1 LSSQGIGKNQGLLAW
16 DSETFDPSSTSE
28 RDRRLTGTEEPV
40 MASIDELDIV
50 IRRKGEK
57 IVASIPQLGL
67 VATGP
72 EPQVALSALEQKKR
86 MLLEDMQVAGV
97 ADDFEIRSW
106 ARGAQVGGQ
115 PVRWGG
121 ILEFLVKFA
130 IVLVVLGG
138 IGVAS
143 ASVVA
148 AKIKEQTRMGGAQ
161 FWAKLESDLARVA
174 DPAHDLSEQKKR
186 KILSDIRTIVDH
198 WKPFAAELAPF
209 FLALRGENSR

>member
-1 LSSQGIGKNQGLLAW
+1 
-16 DSETFDPSSTSE
+16 
-28 RDRRLTGTEEPV
+28 

-67 VATGP
+67 VATGS
-72 EPQVALSALEQKKR
+72 EPQVALSALEQKKNL
-86 MLLEDMQVAGV
+86 LLEDMKAAGV
-97 ADDFEIRSW
+97 ADNFEIATWSKRS
-106 ARGAQVGGQ
+106 QTQGQ
-115 PVRWGG
+115 TLRWGG
-121 ILEFLVKFA
+121 ILEFLAKFA

-174 DPAHDLSEQKKR
+174 DPAHDLSEQKRK
-186 KILSDIRTIVDH
+186 KILSDLRTIVDH

-209 FLALRGENSR
+209 FLALRGENSQNPLPDSK